1 MKTRYRIGAD
11 IGGTF
16 TDVVVIADDETIHR
30 CKVSSTPKDY
40 SIGILNGATHLLASL
55 DAAPDQVD
63 EIIHATT
70 IATNTVLEGKGARTA
85 LVTTKGFRDL
95 IEIGRLR
102 VPQLYDLNY
111 CKPRPLARRRHRFE
125 INERMLADGS
135 VLTAVDLDS
144 LHPIAEAIRAAGIE
158 AVAISFLHSYANKD
172 HEVAVF
178 ERLGELLGPDIY
190 LTKSTDIL
198 PEIREYERTSTV
210 VVNAY
215 LGPVV
220 KRYLRSLETRLAGA
234 GFSAPLSIVQSSGG
248 AMSAG
253 AAADMPVAII
263 ESGPAAGVI
272 AAANLGRAAGYADII
287 TFDMGGTTAKAAMIE
302 RGEPTRTTEYEVGAG
317 INLSSRLVKGGGHAV
332 KMPFIDV
339 SEIGAGG
346 GSIVRIDEGGA
357 LQVGPDSAGSTPGPV
372 CYDAGGTLPTFT
384 DAAVVLGYLNP
395 KEIAGGAV
403 KLNAA
408 LARAV
413 LQQAVATPLGLDLD
427 TAAGGVYA
435 IAAATMTRAVKA
447 VSTYRGRDPREF
459 TLFAFGGNGPLVA
472 VRIAEQL
479 EMTKVVIPPNPGVF
493 SAMGLLYSQ
502 TRRELT
508 RTVYKPV
515 AQIVPGAIDDL
526 LARMCA
532 EVQAAVEAEGCA
544 HDRVRFEVEADM
556 RYVGQAYELTVP
568 IAEARLPELVDEAV
582 SAFHVEHART
592 YGHASHKDAVEL
604 VNLRV
609 IGLRADT
616 PDRRFT
622 PPGLSTAKTRERTR
636 QVYFDGLKARIET
649 AVIDRPDLLGA
660 ARKGPLIV
668 EEYDSTTV
676 VPPGW
681 IAELDAFTNIVLT
694 KEARNDR
701 SEPHRHIR

>member
-16 TDVVVIADDETIHR
+16 TDVVVIANDETIHR
-30 CKVSSTPKDY
+30 CKVSSTPEDY
-40 SIGILNGATHLLASL
+40 SVGILNGATQLLADLGAS
-55 DAAPDQVD
+55 PDQVD
-63 EIIHATT
+63 DIIHATT
-70 IATNTVLEGKGARTA
+70 VATNTVLEGKGAKTA

-111 CKPRPLARRRHRFE
+111 CKPRPLARRRHRYE
-125 INERMLADGS
+125 VDERMLADGS
-135 VLTAVDLDS
+135 VLTALDLSALPAMADQ
-144 LHPIAEAIRAAGIE
+144 LRAEGIE
-158 AVAISFLHSYANKD
+158 AVAISFLHSYANPA
-172 HEVAVF
+172 HENAVF
-178 ERLGELLGPDIY
+178 DRLKALLGPEFY
-190 LTKSTDIL
+190 LSKSTDIL

-220 KRYLRSLETRLAGA
+220 KRYLVSLETRLTDA
-234 GFSAPLSIVQSSGG
+234 GFTAPLSIVQSSGG
-248 AMSAG
+248 AMSAR
-253 AAADMPVAII
+253 AAAEIPAAII

-272 AAANLGRAAGYADII
+272 AAANLGRAAGYSDII

-372 CYDAGGTLPTFT
+372 CYDAGGRLPTFT

-395 KEIAGGAV
+395 QEIAGGAV
-403 KLNAA
+403 KLNAGLAKAA
-408 LARAV
+408 LND
-413 LQQAVATPLGLDLD
+413 LVAAPLGLDLD
-427 TAAGGVYA
+427 AAASGVYA

-472 VRIAEQL
+472 VQIAEHL

-515 AQIVPGAIDDL
+515 SQIQPG
-526 LARMCA
+526 
-532 EVQAAVEAEGCA
+532 AVEALLAQMRAEVRTAMLAEGSA
-544 HDRVRFEVEADM
+544 QDQIRFEVEADV

-568 IAEARLPELVDEAV
+568 APDERLVESAV
-582 SAFHVEHART
+582 AAFHVEHART
-592 YGHASHKDAVEL
+592 YGHASKDDAVEL

-609 IGLRADT
+609 IGLLGDPAD
-616 PDRRFT
+616 RKFT
-622 PPGLSTAKTRERTR
+622 PPALTTPAAERAR
-636 QVYFDGLKARIET
+636 SVYFDALKTRIPT
-649 AVIDRPDLLGA
+649 PVIDRPALLHRP
-660 ARKGPLIV
+660 RKGPVII

-681 IAELDAFTNIVLT
+681 IAGLDAFTNIVIT
-694 KEARNDR
+694 KE
-701 SEPHRHIR
+701 P